1 MLSSPIQLYRKHFS
15 YIASLYSK
23 RKQATMV
30 ENTHTEDEKIREDS
44 NEGLDSSS
52 NVVVAVAFAFV
63 AAFVAAAAAVAPPP
77 LLPSPPSFVL
87 LTLLQKQQLCFQNGD
102 DSTTLNAEDR
112 VFRDLFF
119 L

>member
-1 MLSSPIQLYRKHFS
+1 
-15 YIASLYSK
+15 
-23 RKQATMV
+23 MV

-63 AAFVAAAAAVAPPP
+63 AAFVAAAAAAVAPPP

-87 LTLLQKQQLCFQNGD
+87 LHCYRNSSFASKMATTAQL
-102 DSTTLNAEDR
+102 
-112 VFRDLFF
+112 
-119 L
+119 

>member
-23 RKQATMV
+23 RKKATMV

-63 AAFVAAAAAVAPPP
+63 AAFVAAAAVAPPP

-87 LTLLQKQQLCFQNGD
+87 LHCYRNSSFASKMATTAQL
-102 DSTTLNAEDR
+102 
-112 VFRDLFF
+112 
-119 L
+119 